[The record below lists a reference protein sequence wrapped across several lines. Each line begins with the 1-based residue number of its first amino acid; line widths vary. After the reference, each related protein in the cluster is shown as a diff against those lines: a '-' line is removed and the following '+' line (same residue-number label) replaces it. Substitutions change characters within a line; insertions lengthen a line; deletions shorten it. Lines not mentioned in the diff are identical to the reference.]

1 MLPYMFLYPINRRGW
16 VGKARKRVAAV
27 PRVCPRGISRREEVI
42 MREHSLIYTNHRLPT
57 LGRPTSTWRGRPLA
71 EGPRDLYERLT
82 YSLGGGRI
90 LLAFYLVSSRQI
102 ISEILSSADAM
113 PEGPNPPPKRKGFRE
128 PSPAAPADGT
138 GRARREARAPEE
150 GPECA
155 H

>member
-1 MLPYMFLYPINRRGW
+1 MGGKSEKAGRGGAEG
-16 VGKARKRVAAV
+16 VSA
-27 PRVCPRGISRREEVI
+27 RGISRSEEVI

-102 ISEILSSADAM
+102 ISEILSS
-113 PEGPNPPPKRKGFRE
+113 GNPPRPLSSIGVWHNLTSE
-128 PSPAAPADGT
+128 M
-138 GRARREARAPEE
+138 ARAYVVP
-150 GPECA
+150 A
-155 H
+155 